1 MSRLEIL
8 KELCKEKGIS
18 INKLE
23 QELDFSQ
30 GSLGKIDTN
39 VPKADKLYALAK
51 YFGVP
56 MEYFFETESAK
67 RGARKLEE
75 SMSSIEKFI
84 NDADGGEEEYKKI
97 SDELEEFEARQ
108 RSVHETADFMVRLS
122 ADSELYALVERV
134 LNGSQEQRDRLLQM
148 AYLMGIK

>member
-39 VPKADKLYALAK
+39 VPKADKLYALAR
-51 YFGVP
+51 YFDVP
-56 MEYFFETESAK
+56 MEFFFEGESAK
-67 RGARKLEE
+67 RGARQIEGSIE
-75 SMSSIEKFI
+75 SMNHLKE
-84 NDADGGEEEYKKI
+84 AVGGEEEFKKL

-108 RSVHETADFMVRLS
+108 KSVHETADFIVRLS
-122 ADSELYALVERV
+122 ADKELYELVEKV
-134 LNGSQEQRDRLLQM
+134 LNGSKEQRDKLLAM
-148 AYLMGIK
+148 AKLMGVE